1 MRITYNFGIEF
12 EPNITKTNQMKTSIL
27 ILAMVGVYSL
37 KAQNTVLAPDQNP
50 NYMKSQEKYMA
61 KKDELI
67 ASEGE
72 TIQQTY
78 VAIDEFQKNKKARI
92 ARRHQRQEWRQ
103 DRRMARIQNGYYGY
117 GYYNPYGYNNGY
129 YNGNYGYYNGYG
141 YKNYGYYSPG
151 WVQPVAA
158 VANTVMLG
166 YLLYKIF
173 K

>member
-1 MRITYNFGIEF
+1 
-12 EPNITKTNQMKTSIL
+12 MKTSIL
-27 ILAMVGVYSL
+27 IVAMVGVYTL
-37 KAQNTVLAPDQNP
+37 KAQTAALAPDQNP

-67 ASEGE
+67 ASEGQ

-92 ARRHQRQEWRQ
+92 ARREQRREWRQ
-103 DRRMARIQNGYYGY
+103 DRRMGRIQNGYGGL
-117 GYYNPYGYNNGY
+117 GYYNPYGNNGGY
-129 YNGNYGYYNGYG
+129 YNGNYGYNNYGYNNGYG
-141 YKNYGYYSPG
+141 YNGLGYYSPG
-151 WVQPVAA
+151 WIQPVAA

-166 YLLYKIF
+166 YFLYKLF

>member
-1 MRITYNFGIEF
+1 
-12 EPNITKTNQMKTSIL
+12 MKTSIL
-27 ILAMVGVYSL
+27 ILAMAGVYTL
-37 KAQNTVLAPDQNP
+37 KAQTTALAPDQNP

-92 ARRHQRQEWRQ
+92 ANRQQRRGWRQ
-103 DRRMARIQNGYYGY
+103 DRRMGRIQNGYYRY
-117 GYYNPYGYNNGY
+117 GYNNPYGYNNGYNNGY
-129 YNGNYGYYNGYG
+129 YNGNYGYNNGYYNGNG

-166 YLLYKIF
+166 YFLYKLF